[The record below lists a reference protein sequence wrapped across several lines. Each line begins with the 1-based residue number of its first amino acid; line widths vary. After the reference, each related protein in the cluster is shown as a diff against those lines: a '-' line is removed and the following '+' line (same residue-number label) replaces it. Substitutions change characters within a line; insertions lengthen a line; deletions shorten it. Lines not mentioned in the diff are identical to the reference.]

1 MVRRPPRSTRAAT
14 LFPYT
19 TLFRSL
25 GANGLP
31 VNLGDG
37 VGGLVQ
43 NLGDAVAS
51 AGGLLNATPDNPTP
65 LKSTLASATQG
76 VADLTGS
83 LTGKNGVLSPVSDLL
98 GGTTGG
104 LLGGTTGGL
113 LGGVTGGDARSEEH
127 TSELQSLMRISY
139 AVLCLKKTQRRQAS

>member
-43 NLGDAVAS
+43 NMGDAVAS

-65 LKSTLASATQG
+65 LKSTLASATEG
-76 VADLTGS
+76 VADLTAS
-83 LTGKNGVLSPVSDLL
+83 LSGKDGVLSPVSDVL

-104 LLGGTTGGL
+104 LLGGTTGVL
-113 LGGVTGGDARSEEH
+113 LGGVTGGEASGG
-127 TSELQSLMRISY
+127 
-139 AVLCLKKTQRRQAS
+139 VLAPVGG

>member
-65 LKSTLASATQG
+65 LKSTLASATES
-76 VADLTGS
+76 VADLTAS
-83 LTGKNGVLSPVSDLL
+83 LTGKNGVQSPVSDLL

-113 LGGVTGGDARSEEH
+113 LGGVTGGDASGGLLAPVGDRKSTRLNSSH
-127 TSELQSLMRISY
+127 
-139 AVLCLKKTQRRQAS
+139 